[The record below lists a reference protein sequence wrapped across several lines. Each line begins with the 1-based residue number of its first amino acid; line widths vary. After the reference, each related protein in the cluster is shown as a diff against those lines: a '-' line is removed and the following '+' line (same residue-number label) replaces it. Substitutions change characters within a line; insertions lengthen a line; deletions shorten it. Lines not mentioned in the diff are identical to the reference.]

1 MADVGVGVGVGV
13 GPGVAVGT
21 GKGRSRAAF
30 VLVTTLLCALT
41 LGLGYANKA
50 RCVGPEF
57 DSIGPSEPDYTVRV
71 ARDVCYSDIQQ
82 LWSAGR

>member
-1 MADVGVGVGVGV
+1 MGAVPIRRS
-13 GPGVAVGT
+13 GPGRWGAESGRPRVALV
-21 GKGRSRAAF
+21 
-30 VLVTTLLCALT
+30 VVTTLLCALT

-57 DSIGPSEPDYTVRV
+57 DSMGRSGPDYTVRV